1 MGDNLEVEAVE
12 APPPPG
18 TNKVEITVGGHSV
31 VVESTDPLVDVA
43 GYALGMFEQTR
54 DDAKKLPFGFDVAGG
69 QFEHAEPY
77 AEPSGME
84 TWEDGHAR
92 GLGRQPAQERATR
105 RLVLEDPPG
114 DYRARLRPLPVDRG
128 RPPVPGTR
136 D

>member
-31 VVESTDPLVDVA
+31 VVESADPLVDVA

-69 QFEHAEPY
+69 QFQHAEPY
-77 AEPSGME
+77 AEPGGME
-84 TWEDGHAR
+84 GWEDAR
-92 GLGRQPAQERATR
+92 ARSRDGATR
-105 RLVLEDPPG
+105 RLDLG
-114 DYRARLRPLPVDRG
+114 AYRARLRPAQSVNR
-128 RPPVPGTR
+128 
-136 D
+136 